1 MGEQVNEVG
10 GQRMRTRGEE
20 PRQANLNVGT
30 IAALSALAWCLIG
43 LGYASLAPSQS
54 LPRIFHNYHV
64 EHFAAFYIVALLSSA
79 ALPRTRLTWIVL
91 SLAALA
97 TVFAGF
103 RLVALVHKFFYAEDL
118 LCDYAGI
125 LAALAPIAVGRFRQ
139 LHQLTPG

>member
-1 MGEQVNEVG
+1 VGAQVSNDGGREMGDG
-10 GQRMRTRGEE
+10 P
-20 PRQANLNVGT
+20 PRASLNVGT

-54 LPRIFHNYHV
+54 IPRIFHNYHI

-79 ALPRTRLTWIVL
+79 ALPRTRLTWIAL

-103 RLVALVHKFFYAEDL
+103 RLIALVRKLFYAEDL

-139 LHQLTPG
+139 FHQLAPD